1 MNYLDLY
8 LRKNNCKRYDVHK
21 KTGVSQQLLSNHT
34 KRSVEKYSGK
44 VIIAIANTINKT
56 PGDVLNDLL
65 AFEKE
70 NPAFEAYNPSELLLG
85 LNEQWDYI
93 VIKGAYGKEIYNI
106 MKGQLSET
114 ETLGF
119 ELGSG
124 GGITILTSAIEAV
137 RDLFSNCDKAN
148 REIEKKLRLYKLSSM
163 SDDVVFLTLKQLD
176 Y

>member
-44 VIIAIANTINKT
+44 VIIAIASTINKT
-56 PGDVLNDLL
+56 PGDVLNNYL
-65 AFEKE
+65 AKERE
-70 NPAFEAYNPSELLLG
+70 NPAFEAYNPGELLLG
-85 LNEQWDYI
+85 LKKQWDYI

-106 MKGQLSET
+106 MKNQLSET

-137 RDLFSNCDKAN
+137 RDLFSNCGKTN
-148 REIEKKLRLYKLSSM
+148 IEIEKKLRLYKLSSM
-163 SDDVVFLTLKQLD
+163 SYDIVFLTLKQLD

>member
-44 VIIAIANTINKT
+44 VLIAIANTINKT

-65 AFEKE
+65 ALEKE

-106 MKGQLSET
+106 MKGQLYET

-124 GGITILTSAIEAV
+124 GSITILTSAIEAV
-137 RDLFSNCDKAN
+137 RSLFSNCDKAN
-148 REIEKKLRLYKLSSM
+148 REIEKQLRLYKLSSM

>member
-21 KTGVSQQLLSNHT
+21 KTGVSQQLLSNHI

-44 VIIAIANTINKT
+44 VLIAIANTINKT

-65 AFEKE
+65 ALEKE

-124 GGITILTSAIEAV
+124 GSITILTSAIEAV
-137 RDLFSNCDKAN
+137 RSLFSNCDKAN
-148 REIEKKLRLYKLSSM
+148 REIEKQLRLYKLSSM

>member
-34 KRSVEKYSGK
+34 KRSIEKYSGK
-44 VIIAIANTINKT
+44 VLIAIANTLDKT
-56 PGDVLNDLL
+56 PGDVLNELL
-65 AFEKE
+65 ALERE
-70 NPAFEAYNPSELLLG
+70 NPAFEAYNPDELLLG

-106 MKGQLSET
+106 MKGHLSET

-119 ELGSG
+119 ELGSNSC
-124 GGITILTSAIEAV
+124 ITVLVSAIETV
-137 RDLFSNCDKAN
+137 MDLFSNSDKTS
-148 REIEKKLRLYKLSSM
+148 REIEKKLKLYKLNSM

>member
-34 KRSVEKYSGK
+34 KRSIEKYSGK
-44 VIIAIANTINKT
+44 VLIAIANTLNKT
-56 PGDVLNDLL
+56 PGDVLNELL
-65 AFEKE
+65 ALEKE
-70 NPAFEAYNPSELLLG
+70 NPAFEAYNPQELLLG

-106 MKGQLSET
+106 MKYHLSEK

-119 ELGSG
+119 ELGDHGS
-124 GGITILTSAIEAV
+124 ITILSSAIDTV
-137 RDLFSNCDKAN
+137 MNLFSNSDKTN
-148 REIEKKLRLYKLSSM
+148 KEIEKKLKLYKLSSM

>member
-34 KRSVEKYSGK
+34 KRSIEKYSGK
-44 VIIAIANTINKT
+44 VLIAIANTLDKT
-56 PGDVLNDLL
+56 PGDVLNELL
-65 AFEKE
+65 ALERE
-70 NPAFEAYNPSELLLG
+70 NPAFEAYNPDELLLG

-106 MKGQLSET
+106 MKGHLSET

-119 ELGSG
+119 ELGSNG
-124 GGITILTSAIEAV
+124 CITVLVSAIETV
-137 RDLFSNCDKAN
+137 MDLFSNSDKTS
-148 REIEKKLRLYKLSSM
+148 REIEKKLKLYKLNSM